1 MSKRALS
8 KAKNTYSAK
17 DIEVL
22 EGIDPVRKRPGMYIG
37 SVDKDGLH
45 HLFTEVLDNAM
56 DEVIAGFA
64 NSIKINLSKNQII
77 TIHDNGRG
85 IPVDPH
91 PKFKTKSALEVI
103 LTTLHTGGKFNEKVY
118 KTAGGL
124 HGVGISVV
132 NALSDYFSVE
142 VVRDGFL
149 WSQEYCRGKAK
160 TKLTKRK
167 HNGKGSGTTIS
178 FHPDPEIFKNEIAF
192 LPDRLY
198 QIANSKCFLF
208 PKVKIEWSCDSI
220 LVKKKQSNNRSTPSK
235 TKIHYPGGILE
246 YANQRLGTENQIMEP
261 FYGKVKLP
269 GDNGTIEWVISWL
282 ENSNTKLLFKDSF
295 CNTVPTPEG
304 GSHEIAFKSA
314 LMRSLKS
321 YGSLINVKDC
331 SLISSEDIAEN
342 SCFLL
347 SAFVRNPQFFGQTKN
362 KLTMPEIAR
371 TMENST
377 KDYSDIWLSKNPK
390 DAKKIVSYLVEIALQ
405 RKRAKEEKL
414 LNQKASARKIRLPG
428 KLSDCTRMDPKGT
441 EVFIVEGDSA
451 GGSAKQ
457 ARNRETQ
464 AVLPLKGKILNVANA
479 STAKL
484 LANQELQDLN
494 QALGCGTG
502 NQYEEKKLRYE
513 KIIIMT
519 DADVDGAHIASLL
532 MTYFYRELPKLI
544 ENGHL
549 YLAAPPL
556 YRITKKDI
564 IRYAHDEQ
572 DKNSMLKNI
581 FSNDKA
587 VEISRFKGLGEMPA
601 EDLKETTMNPETRK
615 LFKVSLTKKNGGSEK
630 NQQKT
635 TAKLVESLMG
645 KKPELRLEFIKENAK
660 FVKDLYI

>member
-1 MSKRALS
+1 
-8 KAKNTYSAK
+8 
-17 DIEVL
+17 
-22 EGIDPVRKRPGMYIG
+22 
-37 SVDKDGLH
+37 
-45 HLFTEVLDNAM
+45 
-56 DEVIAGFA
+56 
-64 NSIKINLSKNQII
+64 
-77 TIHDNGRG
+77 
-85 IPVDPH
+85 
-91 PKFKTKSALEVI
+91 
-103 LTTLHTGGKFNEKVY
+103 
-118 KTAGGL
+118 
-124 HGVGISVV
+124 
-132 NALSDYFSVE
+132 
-142 VVRDGFL
+142 
-149 WSQEYCRGKAK
+149 
-160 TKLTKRK
+160 
-167 HNGKGSGTTIS
+167 
-178 FHPDPEIFKNEIAF
+178 
-192 LPDRLY
+192 Y

-208 PKVKIEWSCDSI
+208 PKVKIEWSCDSV

-269 GDNGTIEWVISWL
+269 DDHGTIEWVISWL

-362 KLTMPEIAR
+362 KLTMPEIVR
-371 TMENST
+371 TIENST
-377 KDYSDIWLSKNPK
+377 KDYSDIWLSKTPV
-390 DAKKIVSYLVEIALQ
+390 DAKKIVNYLVEIALQ

-502 NQYEEKKLRYE
+502 NQYEESKLRYE

-556 YRITKKDI
+556 YRIVKKDI

-581 FSNDKA
+581 FGNNKV

-645 KKPELRLEFIKENAK
+645 KRPELRLEFIKENAK

>member
-208 PKVKIEWSCDSI
+208 PKVKIEWSCDSV

-269 GDNGTIEWVISWL
+269 GDHGTIEWVISWL

-390 DAKKIVSYLVEIALQ
+390 DAKKI
-405 RKRAKEEKL
+405 
-414 LNQKASARKIRLPG
+414 P
-428 KLSDCTRMDPKGT
+428 
-441 EVFIVEGDSA
+441 
-451 GGSAKQ
+451 
-457 ARNRETQ
+457 
-464 AVLPLKGKILNVANA
+464 
-479 STAKL
+479 
-484 LANQELQDLN
+484 
-494 QALGCGTG
+494 
-502 NQYEEKKLRYE
+502 
-513 KIIIMT
+513 
-519 DADVDGAHIASLL
+519 
-532 MTYFYRELPKLI
+532 
-544 ENGHL
+544 
-549 YLAAPPL
+549 
-556 YRITKKDI
+556 
-564 IRYAHDEQ
+564 
-572 DKNSMLKNI
+572 
-581 FSNDKA
+581 FS
-587 VEISRFKGLGEMPA
+587 
-601 EDLKETTMNPETRK
+601 
-615 LFKVSLTKKNGGSEK
+615 
-630 NQQKT
+630 
-635 TAKLVESLMG
+635 
-645 KKPELRLEFIKENAK
+645 KP
-660 FVKDLYI
+660 